1 MKEVKRFVGS
11 PQFLG
16 GAFAGG
22 VLLNHDLILQLVAL
36 LLKIFVPAT

>member
-1 MKEVKRFVGS
+1 MKEVKGFIGSARFLS
-11 PQFLG
+11 